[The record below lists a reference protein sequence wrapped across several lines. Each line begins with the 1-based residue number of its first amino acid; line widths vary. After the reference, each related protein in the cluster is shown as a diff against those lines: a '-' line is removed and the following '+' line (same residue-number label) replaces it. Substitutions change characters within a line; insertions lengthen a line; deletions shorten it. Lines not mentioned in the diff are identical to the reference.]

1 VIDRARDQATSVTD
15 PATPVRPQLLIYRF
29 GADARFEGQ
38 LGGAIERIESGGAL
52 RILGAL
58 FVANDPATGELVAI
72 NLRGDGAGGIIAPL
86 LDFRLDPGARRRAS
100 RRAFSDG
107 AAGISGDTLRELGR
121 SLSEGEAVAALLVK
135 HVWAE
140 ALEDAVGRI
149 GGHRMKSEFVEPDSF
164 GALAS
169 DLVAAAAGS
178 S

>member
-1 VIDRARDQATSVTD
+1 MARRSDQATSVAD
-15 PATPVRPQLLIYRF
+15 HPTPVRPQLLVYRF
-29 GADARFEGQ
+29 GPEARFEGQ

-72 NLRGDGAGGIIAPL
+72 NLKGDGAGGIISPL

-100 RRAFSDG
+100 QRAFSDG
-107 AAGISGDTLRELGR
+107 AAGISGVTLRELGR
-121 SLSEGEAVAALLVK
+121 SLSEGEAIAALLVQ

-149 GGHRMKSEFVEPDSF
+149 GGLRMTSEFVQSDSF
-164 GALAS
+164 GPLAPE
-169 DLVAAAAGS
+169 LVAAAES
-178 S
+178 SR